1 MATGRWL
8 LYAGLCLSLVA
19 LFMLTVAVS
28 SNHWYE
34 TDARRY
40 KERCRTFSSRM
51 NDRGFIYIPNHS
63 LPLRASRARLD
74 RLEDRPTLVRNRR
87 QVFAMS
93 AADECGRRYNSTNM
107 GLWSKCYRL
116 GFDQDIEDLIK
127 KGSIQ
132 RCSFIRYYYSS
143 STSSRKDL
151 SYNITK
157 IIQQDDWHAL
167 HLRRMTAGFMGMALS
182 IILFGWTIGVLG
194 CCWDQGLMHYVAGL
208 LFLMGGTFCIISLC
222 TCVAGINF
230 ELSRYPRYLFSLPDD
245 IGHGYGWSM
254 FCAWGG
260 LGLTLIAG
268 FFCTLAPSIQPPPP
282 PRTHYPKTRPENGTL
297 C

>member
-8 LYAGLCLSLVA
+8 LYTGLCLSLVA

-40 KERCRTFSSRM
+40 KERCRTFTGRR
-51 NDRGFIYIPNHS
+51 NDPGFISIPNPS
-63 LPLRASRARLD
+63 LPLRASRGRLD
-74 RLEDRPTLVRNRR
+74 RLEDRPALVRNRR

-116 GFDQDIEDLIK
+116 GFDQDIEVLIQ
-127 KGSIQ
+127 KGYIQ

-194 CCWDQGLMHYVAGL
+194 CCWHQGLMHYVAGL

-282 PRTHYPKTRPENGTL
+282 RSRCPKPRPENGTL